1 MPKGATI
8 SPDARATACAC
19 AVLVSAAALCGCTR
33 SEQDRG
39 PMPRAASGSPS
50 SSAAVAVGPCQR
62 APKPNDPTNL
72 AHLPPSVGTFCLDPG
87 GSDKAYGEDAKE
99 PIGGLCDLIDGGCEI
114 YRHFG
119 VRRVVAVRYLD
130 GSGTPATIDLML
142 SKFAS
147 RDMAYAMFT
156 ERVVGDGDPAMPD
169 APKPTPSPGS
179 AALGVG
185 NATLWRGSF
194 LAELT
199 LSDERASAATL
210 RTRGDALLPELVR
223 KLGEQLPGDIAPPPA
238 VASLPEQDRLPLGVK
253 FVADEA
259 LGVHGT
265 GPAALG
271 YYRAAEQRWRLLDV
285 VGRDVDHAKD
295 VVRSF
300 RALPGASEEKT
311 LGDGGARAVVQDPA
325 GAPQSEWLVARIG
338 NVVAGIGDD
347 TTALHEGMTADER
360 GARTLALADK
370 RRRLQSW
377 LDSLR
382 SAPKPG
388 AK

>member
-1 MPKGATI
+1 
-8 SPDARATACAC
+8 
-19 AVLVSAAALCGCTR
+19 
-33 SEQDRG
+33 
-39 PMPRAASGSPS
+39 MPRAASASPS
-50 SSAAVAVGPCQR
+50 ASAAAAAGPCQR
-62 APKPNDPTNL
+62 APKPNDAANL
-72 AHLPPSVGTFCLDPG
+72 AHLPPSVGTFCLDPS
-87 GSDKAYGEDAKE
+87 GSDKAYGEEAKE
-99 PIGGLCDLIDGGCEI
+99 PIGGLCDLIDGGCDV
-114 YRHFG
+114 YQHFG
-119 VRRVVAVRYLD
+119 VRRVVAVRYVD

-147 RDMAYAMFT
+147 RDAAYAMFT
-156 ERVVGDGDPAMPD
+156 ERVVGDGDPAMAD
-169 APKPTPSPGS
+169 APKPIPGTGS

-199 LSDERASAATL
+199 FSDERASVATL
-210 RTRGDALLPELVR
+210 RARADALLPELVR
-223 KLGEQLPGDIAPPPA
+223 KLGDQLPGDAALPPA
-238 VASLPEQDRLPLGVK
+238 AASLPEQDRLPLGVK
-253 FVADEA
+253 LVTDEA

-271 YYRAAEQRWRLLDV
+271 YYQAAAQRWRQLGI

-300 RALPGASEEKT
+300 RALPGATEEKT
-311 LGDGGARAVVQDPA
+311 LGDGGARAVVQDPP
-325 GAPQSEWLVARIG
+325 GSPQSEWLVARIG

-377 LDSLR
+377 LESLR
-382 SAPKPG
+382 SASKPKP
-388 AK
+388 